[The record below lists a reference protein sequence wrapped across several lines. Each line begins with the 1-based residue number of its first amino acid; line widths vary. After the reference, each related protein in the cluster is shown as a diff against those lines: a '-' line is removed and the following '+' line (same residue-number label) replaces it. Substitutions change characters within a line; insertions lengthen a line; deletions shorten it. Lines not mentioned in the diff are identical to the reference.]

1 MANLTPLSIAHSQY
15 KSFVFTKPEELSFE
29 TRVKKGSHD
38 PTKIPQ
44 PEYKFN
50 QCRDILKEASREPQ
64 EVSGKEGERSMS
76 IQSASD
82 ATRRSSVVV
91 AVKEKIRIRPTQP
104 KFTPGRR
111 KPNSSSVSNVSLSG
125 SPPNHPTG
133 SPIQPSPE
141 NSPIAGCHHDNAE
154 RQLSTHRGSDFDIFR
169 TLSSASLALT
179 EAATSKVEGH
189 LKPKSAMSNLD
200 IFRGAAS
207 STSDDADADDEKDR
221 DDEIEL
227 GSWESAD
234 TDGAES
240 DKENQ
245 KSTAD
250 NHNDAAR
257 LHEQFRMVTIGSKR
271 QRDEGMEGREDTDT
285 SKGDKSVNSTG
296 VAKKKTTKKATKK
309 KTSPARTSSTPLQ
322 PPLDPKQGQA
332 VEGKLDQQAIK
343 RVKIFETSSTTEG
356 GEEEMVARQGPD
368 EKTAVSMGDAKE
380 DALGLGMEEV

>member
-1 MANLTPLSIAHSQY
+1 
-15 KSFVFTKPEELSFE
+15 
-29 TRVKKGSHD
+29 
-38 PTKIPQ
+38 
-44 PEYKFN
+44 
-50 QCRDILKEASREPQ
+50 
-64 EVSGKEGERSMS
+64 MS

-111 KPNSSSVSNVSLSG
+111 KPNSSSVSSVSLSG

-141 NSPIAGCHHDNAE
+141 ISPIAGCHHDNAE

-189 LKPKSAMSNLD
+189 LIPRSTISNRD

-221 DDEIEL
+221 DDGFEP

-250 NHNDAAR
+250 NNNNTNDAAR
-257 LHEQFRMVTIGSKR
+257 LHEQFQMVTIGSKR
-271 QRDEGMEGREDTDT
+271 QRDEGMERLEDTET
-285 SKGDKSVNSTG
+285 LEGDESVNNSTDMG
-296 VAKKKTTKKATKK
+296 GKKKTTPKK

-322 PPLDPKQGQA
+322 PPLDSKQGQT
-332 VEGKLDQQAIK
+332 VEGKPDQQAIK
-343 RVKIFETSSTTEG
+343 RVKIFETSSKMTEG
-356 GEEEMVARQGPD
+356 GKEEIVARQGPD
-368 EKTAVSMGDAKE
+368 EKTAVSMGDAE
-380 DALGLGMEEV
+380 GDILGLRMEEV

>member
-1 MANLTPLSIAHSQY
+1 
-15 KSFVFTKPEELSFE
+15 
-29 TRVKKGSHD
+29 
-38 PTKIPQ
+38 
-44 PEYKFN
+44 
-50 QCRDILKEASREPQ
+50 
-64 EVSGKEGERSMS
+64 MS

-104 KFTPGRR
+104 KFTPGPR
-111 KPNSSSVSNVSLSG
+111 KPNSSSVSSVSLSG

-141 NSPIAGCHHDNAE
+141 ISPIAGCHHDNAE
-154 RQLSTHRGSDFDIFR
+154 RQLSTHRGLDFDIFR

-189 LKPKSAMSNLD
+189 LIPKSTISNRD

-221 DDEIEL
+221 DDGFEP

-250 NHNDAAR
+250 NNNDAAR
-257 LHEQFRMVTIGSKR
+257 LHEEFRMVTIGSKR
-271 QRDEGMEGREDTDT
+271 QRDEGMEGREGNEALE
-285 SKGDKSVNSTG
+285 GDESVNNSTDIG
-296 VAKKKTTKKATKK
+296 GKKKTTTPKT

-332 VEGKLDQQAIK
+332 VEGKPDQQAIK
-343 RVKIFETSSTTEG
+343 RVKIFETSSTPKE
-356 GEEEMVARQGPD
+356 GEEEIVARQGPD
-368 EKTAVSMGDAKE
+368 EKTGMSMDDAE
-380 DALGLGMEEV
+380 QDVLGLRMEEV

>member
-1 MANLTPLSIAHSQY
+1 
-15 KSFVFTKPEELSFE
+15 
-29 TRVKKGSHD
+29 
-38 PTKIPQ
+38 
-44 PEYKFN
+44 
-50 QCRDILKEASREPQ
+50 
-64 EVSGKEGERSMS
+64 MS

-111 KPNSSSVSNVSLSG
+111 KPNSSSVSSVSLSG

-322 PPLDPKQGQA
+322 PPLDPKQGQT
-332 VEGKLDQQAIK
+332 VEEKTEQQAIK

-356 GEEEMVARQGPD
+356 GEEEIVARQGPD
-368 EKTAVSMGDAKE
+368 EKTSVAMGDAE
-380 DALGLGMEEV
+380 GDRFGMGKEEV